1 MKKLSIY
8 SLLSNKFKNSL
19 MQLSQSRIA
28 LETSKI
34 LMKIG
39 IGKWTNELTDLNPF
53 SSRLLQ
59 RITLSYH
66 NRTHHSQTNWT
77 ITPAIKQTADFH
89 QALTFQE
96 FTDNLIEYKR
106 INELRWNDELIKS
119 ITQ

>member
-1 MKKLSIY
+1 MKKLSTY
-8 SLLSNKFKNSL
+8 CSENEKFKNSW
-19 MQLSQSRIA
+19 MQLLQNKIA
-28 LETSKI
+28 SVTSKI

-66 NRTHHSQTNWT
+66 NRTHHSQTTWT
-77 ITPAIKQTADFH
+77 ITPAIQQTADEC

-106 INELRWNDELIKS
+106 INELRWNDELIK
-119 ITQ
+119 TL